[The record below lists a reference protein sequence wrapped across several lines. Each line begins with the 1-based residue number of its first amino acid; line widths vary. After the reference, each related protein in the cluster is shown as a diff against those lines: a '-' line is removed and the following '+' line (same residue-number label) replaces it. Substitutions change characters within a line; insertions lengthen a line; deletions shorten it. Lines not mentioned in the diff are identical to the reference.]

1 MRTYRLLIITASFAL
16 VFSACSGTA
25 NQNTAGDQPAN
36 TSAEANPGPTPSNK
50 ITEADV
56 AKLKWLEGS
65 WRGMDGDKAFYERF
79 RFEGSTMIVETLED
93 GDLSKVTEAGRFEL
107 KDGEFGQ
114 TMGDS
119 RSAASEITDD
129 SIQFVPARIP
139 GSADGKPIKGPT
151 YRFKREAD
159 GTWSATLQ
167 AQASRGQ
174 AAAEKTYKME
184 PWKGKSN

>member
-1 MRTYRLLIITASFAL
+1 MSTYRLLIIIASFAL
-16 VFSACSGTA
+16 VFSACSSSA
-25 NQNTAGDQPAN
+25 NQNTASEPAAN

-50 ITEADV
+50 ITDADV

-65 WRGMDGDKAFYERF
+65 WRGMDGDKPFYERF

-114 TMGDS
+114 TIGDS

-129 SIQFVPARIP
+129 SIQFVPSKIP
-139 GSADGKPIKGPT
+139 GSPEDKAPKGPS

-167 AQASRGQ
+167 TQASRGQ
-174 AAAEKTYKME
+174 AASEKTYKME
-184 PWKGKSN
+184 PWKGK